1 MRLAAIKVRVHRAL
15 GQLGTDCSL
24 EEVVTLCPELTWNQV
39 FLAID
44 DLSRAGQV
52 RVTRDG
58 DGTDR
63 VQALTP
69 SRSRLPLRHRLR
81 YEDAAKALPRR
92 SRIAQGLDVRK
103 TKARNL
109 SAGM

>member
-1 MRLAAIKVRVHRAL
+1 MVLAAIIVRVQRVL
-15 GQLGTDCSL
+15 EQLGTDCSI
-24 EEVVTLCPELTWNQV
+24 EEVMTLCPELTWNQV
-39 FLAID
+39 FLVID

-69 SRSRLPLRHRLR
+69 SRSRLLRHRRLLCKLSPWTR
-81 YEDAAKALPRR
+81 ESLGLPNWE
-92 SRIAQGLDVRK
+92 LC
-103 TKARNL
+103 
-109 SAGM
+109 

>member
-1 MRLAAIKVRVHRAL
+1 MKLAAIKVRVHRAL
-15 GQLGTDCSL
+15 EQLGTGCSL
-24 EEVVTLCPELTWNQV
+24 AEVVPLCPELTWSQV

-69 SRSRLPLRHRLR
+69 SRSRLPRHR
-81 YEDAAKALPRR
+81 PRLCKHSVNIR
-92 SRIAQGLDVRK
+92 TGLG
-103 TKARNL
+103 NP
-109 SAGM
+109 

>member
-1 MRLAAIKVRVHRAL
+1 MKLAAIKVRVHRAL
-15 GQLGTDCSL
+15 EQLGTGCSTV
-24 EEVVTLCPELTWNQV
+24 EVVTLCPELTWNHV

-58 DGTDR
+58 DGTDW

-69 SRSRLPLRHRLR
+69 SRSRLPR
-81 YEDAAKALPRR
+81 PRR
-92 SRIAQGLDVRK
+92 LLCKHSVNTRIGLG
-103 TKARNL
+103 NP
-109 SAGM
+109 